1 MGRIPEVGMAQEDRG
16 SERRQ
21 ATPGEGGGAG
31 PAERPWRVDPG
42 TSIKI
47 GTGLFLLVVF
57 ILFIIQNSDPVLVN
71 FVFFRAN
78 IRLIWVFLGCAVIGG
93 LIAWLVGRPRRRA
106 MKRLVEELERQRRDQ
121 G

>member
-1 MGRIPEVGMAQEDRG
+1 VASGDGG
-16 SERRQ
+16 SEGQER
-21 ATPGEGGGAG
+21 PGQGGAAP
-31 PAERPWRVDPG
+31 PAERPWKVDPG
-42 TSIKI
+42 TAIKV
-47 GTGLFLLVVF
+47 GAGLFLLIVF